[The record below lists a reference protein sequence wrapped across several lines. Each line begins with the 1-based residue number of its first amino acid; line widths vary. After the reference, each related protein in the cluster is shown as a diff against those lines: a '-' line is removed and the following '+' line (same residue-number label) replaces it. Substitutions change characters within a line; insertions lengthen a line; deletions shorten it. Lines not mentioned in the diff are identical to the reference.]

1 MKKHVLLEV
10 DEMQDRSLYNL
21 KDVIVSDCNDMESIF
36 DFERLKTGREELVLG
51 QLESMTLDDMDKLT
65 HIWRMVP
72 RRIQGFHNL
81 RKLEVQRCPKLRYL
95 LSPLVAKMVVNLQHL
110 KLKYCRDIEQVIRM
124 EEEEKEEEEIFE
136 IKMIDKIVF
145 PQLRILSLEELEN
158 LRMFCIRKHDF
169 ELPLLEEVLIAKCPN
184 MKTFCSGQ
192 LIMPRLERVL
202 IDNAEV
208 FNDQSRWKGDLNST
222 LAYLS
227 ARHEDPQDSPE
238 RVPQ

>member
-10 DEMQDRSLYNL
+10 DELQDGSLYNL
-21 KDVIVSDCNDMESIF
+21 KDVVVSRCDDMESIF
-36 DFERLKTGREELVLG
+36 DFKRLKTGRKELADVVLG
-51 QLESMTLDDMDKLT
+51 QLESMELSSMDKLT

-81 RKLEVQRCPKLRYL
+81 RKLEVQSCPKLRYL

-110 KLKYCRDIEQVIRM
+110 KLIDCRMIEQVIRT
-124 EEEEKEEEEIFE
+124 EEEEKEEEDIFE
-136 IKMIDKIVF
+136 INMIDKIVF
-145 PQLRILSLEELEN
+145 PQLRVLTREEFEN
-158 LRMFCIRKHDF
+158 PKMFCITKHDF
-169 ELPLLEEVLIAKCPN
+169 ELPMLEEVFIAKCPN

-192 LIMPRLERVL
+192 LIMPKLKRVS

-222 LAYLS
+222 Q
-227 ARHEDPQDSPE
+227 HT
-238 RVPQ
+238 